1 MRRLTCSTNYSL
13 RDVDGCSTS
22 DPCILSIVYIDAS
35 SLPCGAYFSAVI
47 STLLTFVKNF
57 RIAHE
62 ENLEQ
67 AELEKKNAE
76 KDTQAEKTKS
86 AQFEKTEEGKL

>member
-1 MRRLTCSTNYSL
+1 LF
-13 RDVDGCSTS
+13 
-22 DPCILSIVYIDAS
+22 SIVGKNVDA
-35 SLPCGAYFSAVI
+35 LIKYFGEDPSRCPYERVI

-86 AQFEKTEEGKL
+86 AQFQKTEGKL